1 MHQPQVSITV
11 VVVYVCLCLHN
22 IKCGNNMN
30 VSAGMD
36 YNNTVIE
43 NQLVFDENTSLQCI
57 TIRTILDEI
66 VEYNKTFSLNLTT
79 DDRAVVFI
87 QPDTTIT
94 IVESKWS
101 RYLHL
106 LVLIS
111 SSIQCY
117 SC

>member
-1 MHQPQVSITV
+1 MMHQSQVSIRV
-11 VVVYVCLCLHN
+11 VVVYVCLCPHN
-22 IKCGNNMN
+22 IKCGNMN
-30 VSAGMD
+30 FTAGMD
-36 YNNTVIE
+36 YNNTAIG
-43 NQLVFDENTSLQCI
+43 NQLVFDGNTSLQCI

-79 DDRAVVFI
+79 DDRAVVFT

-106 LVLIS
+106 LVLIF
-111 SSIQCY
+111 
-117 SC
+117 